1 MLFAVGETLPTAL
14 GDEVPD
20 DVDAAWKILKAWED
34 EGEQSSQRLLHIIVW
49 RCRDRDFCA
58 GYRDRLQRT
67 MLHIQ
72 SFYRNEMWRHGL
84 GKRSFNLD
92 MQSNGEL
99 VIHEVVGAND
109 WKHYKK
115 SDGER
120 IKKECDP
127 VLREKGIRINQETVM
142 IFTNLAEWNPEKKTF
157 LHKSPYYARGDWRGG
172 VA

>member
-1 MLFAVGETLPTAL
+1 MLFAVGEALPTAL
-14 GDEVPD
+14 GDEVPG
-20 DVDAAWKILKAWED
+20 DVDAAGKILKTWED

-115 SDGER
+115 
-120 IKKECDP
+120 
-127 VLREKGIRINQETVM
+127 IR
-142 IFTNLAEWNPEKKTF
+142 
-157 LHKSPYYARGDWRGG
+157 
-172 VA
+172 